1 MYIYIYI
8 LIDYMLYIYIYIYV
22 YSYCIYCW
30 KHGLQIPDTVFFFGN
45 SFKGNCW
52 WGSGNG
58 ELVPRSLTSNSVES
72 GWVNL
77 RWVNH
82 GKKKSSL
89 ESPTGMQWVPTAWV
103 VDGLCCTPMRQYGDW
118 VCPVGQGYCLLALE
132 FLGCASWMRSL
143 GVLKIIFI
151 RFYPQK
157 LAPKPWLFH
166 VVSILKWFDLD
177 DLGYPL
183 FY

>member
-1 MYIYIYI
+1 MHTI
-8 LIDYMLYIYIYIYV
+8 LNIQ

-82 GKKKSSL
+82 GKKTNLHRNHLLECSESL
-89 ESPTGMQWVPTAWV
+89 QH
-103 VDGLCCTPMRQYGDW
+103 GLSMDCAARAPMRQYGDW

-132 FLGCASWMRSL
+132 FRGCASWMRQNWGGSQN
-143 GVLKIIFI
+143 IFSPI
-151 RFYPQK
+151 LSPK